1 MPAQSYE
8 DFLEQVPVDGR
19 AVMREAIRF
28 ARYERKLD
36 VKVFGSR
43 QASLYDLAKVGM
55 QRAMDRENARRGNI
69 ASALYRESLDPI
81 TREIRQHEL
90 QLELLRDKRL
100 GKTHYARQRIDEQ
113 IAYHAERLAE
123 LKQPYAQALGL
134 IQKAKEAA

>member
-1 MPAQSYE
+1 MASQSYE
-8 DFLEQVPVDGR
+8 SFLEQVPVDGR
-19 AVMREAIRF
+19 TVMREAIRF
-28 ARYERKLD
+28 ARSERKLD

-43 QASLYDLAKVGM
+43 KTSLLAIAKAGM

-69 ASALYRESLDPI
+69 ASGLYRAALDPV

>member
-1 MPAQSYE
+1 MPAPSYE
-8 DFLEQVPVDGR
+8 SFLDQVPVDGR

-28 ARYERKLD
+28 ARYERRLD
-36 VKVFGSR
+36 LKVFGSR
-43 QASLYDLAKVGM
+43 KTSLLCIAKAGM

-69 ASALYRESLDPI
+69 ASGLYRAALDPV

-90 QLELLRDKRL
+90 QIELLRDKRL

-123 LKQPYAQALGL
+123 LKQPFAQA
-134 IQKAKEAA
+134 AE